1 MSTTS
6 SKTLASISN
15 QAVALLNEIKR
26 LDTSFAK
33 LKGEAE
39 QAGLKADST
48 SPQGYLA
55 DIAIIAK
62 RREQDALSKEAIA
75 RTESKVNG
83 AVPSDEPVTPRSRMG
98 RFFQAAAQAMG

>member
-1 MSTTS
+1 MNTTS

-39 QAGLKADST
+39 QAGLSADST

-62 RREQDALSKEAIA
+62 RQEQEALSKEAIA
-75 RTESKVNG
+75 RTESQVNG
-83 AVPSDEPVTPRSRMG
+83 AVPSNEPVTPRTKVG
-98 RFFQAAAQAMG
+98 RFFQSMAQAVG